1 MLRWLL
7 TICLLVS
14 SAAASPKLNIAGPTS
29 GMASWYGARE
39 QGKRMANGRRFDR
52 NKYTCAS
59 KVYPLG
65 TILRVTHNSSTVY
78 VRVTDRGPWVRGRV
92 LDLSERSA
100 TILGIKA
107 TGIGYVEIEP
117 VRLWRNNGN
126 H

>member
-14 SAAASPKLNIAGPTS
+14 SAAASPRLNIAGPTS

-100 TILGIKA
+100 SILGIKA

-117 VRLWRNNGN
+117 VRLWRKP
-126 H
+126 

>member
-14 SAAASPKLNIAGPTS
+14 SAAASSRLNIAGPTS

-59 KVYPLG
+59 RTYPLG
-65 TILRVTHNSSTVY
+65 TMLRITHGPSTVY
-78 VRVTDRGPWVRGRV
+78 VRVSDRGPWVSGRI
-92 LDLSERSA
+92 LDLSEQA
-100 TILGIKA
+100 AVVLGIRSHGVA
-107 TGIGYVEIEP
+107 YVEIEP

>member
-14 SAAASPKLNIAGPTS
+14 SAAASPRLNIAGPTS
-29 GMASWYGARE
+29 GMASLYGARE

-100 TILGIKA
+100 SILGIKA